1 MRIAIASDDQEGLK
15 GQMSAHF
22 GRCPFY
28 TVVDVEDGQVLR
40 VEVVENPYYQS
51 HVPGMVPQFIKS
63 LGAHV
68 IIAGGMGPRAIEMF
82 EQFGIEVVTTGGS
95 APVDEVLGT
104 FLEGSLRGA
113 RACEEH
119 HRRC

>member
-1 MRIAIASDDQEGLK
+1 MRIVIASDDREGLK

-28 TVVDVEDGQVLR
+28 TLVDVEDGRVLK

-51 HVPGMVPQFIKS
+51 HVPGRVPQFIRS

-68 IIAGGMGPRAIEMF
+68 IIAGGMGPRAMEMF

-95 APVDEVLGT
+95 APVDEVLGA